1 MCYNV
6 NTFGHVMYSFLIN
19 SREGLIMTKEVKSKA
34 RPTPEDKM
42 AKIDEMRVFVE
53 EMMHYIQRISE
64 VLDRI
69 EKKVS
74 GGF

>member
-1 MCYNV
+1 MA
-6 NTFGHVMYSFLIN
+6 
-19 SREGLIMTKEVKSKA
+19 KETKSKGK
-34 RPTPEDKM
+34 PTQAVEQQN
-42 AKIDEMRVFVE
+42 IDEMKVFVS

-69 EKKVS
+69 EKRLN

>member
-1 MCYNV
+1 
-6 NTFGHVMYSFLIN
+6 
-19 SREGLIMTKEVKSKA
+19 MTKEVKSKA

>member
-1 MCYNV
+1 MA
-6 NTFGHVMYSFLIN
+6 
-19 SREGLIMTKEVKSKA
+19 KEVKSKV
-34 RPTPEDKM
+34 RPTLEDKQE
-42 AKIDEMRVFVE
+42 KVDEMKIFVS

-69 EKKVS
+69 EKRLN